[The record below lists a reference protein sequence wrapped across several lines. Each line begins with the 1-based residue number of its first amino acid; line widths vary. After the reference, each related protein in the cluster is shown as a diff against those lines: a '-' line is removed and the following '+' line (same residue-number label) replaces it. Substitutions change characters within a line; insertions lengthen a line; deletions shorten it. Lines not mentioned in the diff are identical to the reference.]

1 METYFDPELNENPNV
16 SYSIIDMKKGDV
28 TGDGTEDEVYLLGT
42 QPSGG
47 HGPNYFDDVTVSII
61 DGKTKKTTYLRFKYN
76 SGYNPKL
83 LLADFTGDG
92 FLDIF
97 VSINADPD
105 EGRYFYYI
113 FSAIDNNPKS
123 LFNFVAF
130 NEFSEYRVIYRD
142 FYQVEVIGVNIN
154 KVFYIDLSTK
164 PKEYLSKIY
173 RADGKLIEPIMGDVL
188 NLGILFPVDVNDDG
202 VMELLAFQRVV
213 GETNSDVLGYLQTFL
228 TFNGTEFRPG
238 LTLLATDGKTV
249 DAKNLIKQE
258 SR

>member
-1 METYFDPELNENPNV
+1 M
-16 SYSIIDMKKGDV
+16 
-28 TGDGTEDEVYLLGT
+28 
-42 QPSGG
+42 
-47 HGPNYFDDVTVSII
+47 
-61 DGKTKKTTYLRFKYN
+61 
-76 SGYNPKL
+76 
-83 LLADFTGDG
+83 
-92 FLDIF
+92 DIF

-188 NLGILFPVDVNDDG
+188 SLGILFPVDVNDDG

-213 GETNSDVLGYLQTFL
+213 GETPSDVLGYLQTFL
-228 TFNGTEFRPG
+228 TFNGIEFRPG